1 MIHFYSFLPEK
12 GIDELHYEQVY
23 PKMFSSFSAD
33 CHFRNPIYL
42 IKTCDQSVQYDMVH
56 KIYEI

>member
-1 MIHFYSFLPEK
+1 MIHFYYSFLPEK

-42 IKTCDQSVQYDMVH
+42 IKTCMRSIGTV
-56 KIYEI
+56 